1 MNKQDR
7 NEMSKFSNRLE
18 NVEGDLKEILTILK
32 DDPNSTNKG
41 LLTRLNETEDLAHK
55 ANRQAQKLAKTANWV
70 GGVLTAVLVS
80 IIVGVLKLLYF

>member
-1 MNKQDR
+1 MNKEDR
-7 NEMSKFSNRLE
+7 NEMSKFSSRLE

>member
-41 LLTRLNETEDLAHK
+41 LLT
-55 ANRQAQKLAKTANWV
+55 NRQAQKLAKTANWV

>member
-7 NEMSKFSNRLE
+7 NEMSKFSERLE
-18 NVEGDLKEILTILK
+18 SVEGNLKEVLTILK